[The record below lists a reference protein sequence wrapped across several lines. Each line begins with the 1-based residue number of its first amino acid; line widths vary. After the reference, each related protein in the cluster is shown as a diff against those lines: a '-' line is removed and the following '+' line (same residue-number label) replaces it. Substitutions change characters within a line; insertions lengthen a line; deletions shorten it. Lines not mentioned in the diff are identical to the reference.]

1 MSGLSLLT
9 FLAAAANG
17 LVAGV
22 SFEVAAVKLPARR
35 RIGSVAYAQFA
46 RGADLGNGKV
56 VYPALAIVTALLT
69 FAATLVAYLRL
80 AGSAITLALG
90 LASLG
95 TVLHFAA
102 TAKAAPIM
110 LSIGRAPLDEEP
122 VLRDKLDRF
131 TRWHAVRAA
140 LQFLTFIFALW
151 AVATR

>member
-1 MSGLSLLT
+1 MSGLSLLA

-69 FAATLVAYLRL
+69 FAATLVAYLHL
-80 AGSAITLALG
+80 AGSAITWRS
-90 LASLG
+90 ASPRS
-95 TVLHFAA
+95 
-102 TAKAAPIM
+102 APFSTSRQPPR
-110 LSIGRAPLDEEP
+110 LPRSC
-122 VLRDKLDRF
+122 
-131 TRWHAVRAA
+131 
-140 LQFLTFIFALW
+140 
-151 AVATR
+151 

>member
-1 MSGLSLLT
+1 WSLAAGVSCCCCERSRGRRELRGRGRQAAGASAYRIGGVRAVRSRSGPRERQSGLSGVGNRYRPSHVCRDSRGV
-9 FLAAAANG
+9 LA
-17 LVAGV
+17 
-22 SFEVAAVKLPARR
+22 PC
-35 RIGSVAYAQFA
+35 RIRHHV
-46 RGADLGNGKV
+46 
-56 VYPALAIVTALLT
+56 
-69 FAATLVAYLRL
+69 
-80 AGSAITLALG
+80 ALG

-110 LSIGRAPLDEEP
+110 LSIGRAPPDEEP